1 MPTLPIGTWAIWF
14 VHFARCNEEQR
25 RIQTAARI
33 REAGRKT
40 DLSVELND
48 TRGRAKKNLSGVSA
62 KKKEKKLP
70 LLSSRRSWQIW
81 LKERR
86 WLNKRNGKR
95 NDCLRNLRRFLFFQ
109 EEMDLRGIKTR
120 VAGSIAFRGRFRSW
134 LQDEYRCSNRAP
146 PQGWMDRSCNG
157 ENCSTCAKCPRCRI
171 GLCVGRRW
179 EKDFEGCS
187 KCINCTKCVASGND
201 EDSEIFQTPAQTSE
215 NIHRALE
222 VEGIKELPAAELA
235 EGFPRKQCPWCGL
248 TQQGSTSVH
257 RIFCMKMPIR
267 MWLARQRATSRS
279 YKENGSEKPCSHC
292 GSVYSEAHAKARHE
306 KQCGERFAAL
316 GLEKQRNFHSHNLD
330 RHGSK

>member
-1 MPTLPIGTWAIWF
+1 M
-14 VHFARCNEEQR
+14 
-25 RIQTAARI
+25 
-33 REAGRKT
+33 
-40 DLSVELND
+40 
-48 TRGRAKKNLSGVSA
+48 
-62 KKKEKKLP
+62 
-70 LLSSRRSWQIW
+70 
-81 LKERR
+81 
-86 WLNKRNGKR
+86 NKRKWKEER
-95 NDCLRNLRRFLFFQ
+95 LLAQPPPLPFFFQ

-316 GLEKQRNFHSHNLD
+316 GMEKQRNFHSHTWTDTGLSEEIRIKICIKTPRAVKTLACISDCHLSHKLRTTTLLLLRDVLWLNG
-330 RHGSK
+330 HGHFVPLACTFAFSCVKDWLEQLLQFYTCLLLV